1 MSLHEG
7 AWESIVPHE
16 GGDRWRIPA
25 AYLYALEHDDAD
37 WAWEL
42 LRRNPEFR
50 AAVGERDEPAPGVL
64 AAWGLSFRARARHRR
79 WARRTGALAP

>member
-1 MSLHEG
+1 MAREG
-7 AWESIVPHE
+7 EA
-16 GGDRWRIPA
+16 RWRMPA
-25 AYLYALEHDDAD
+25 AYLYALDHDDAD

-50 AAVGERDEPAPGVL
+50 AAIGDPNALKAGVL

-79 WARRTGALAP
+79 RTRRAGPLAP